1 MAFRHDKAYRRL
13 QVQNSVNSA
22 YIITM
27 TELENLTMQLQYA
40 VQKYG
45 ENAPVAQE
53 LRQQVEDLRQQ
64 KPGSQSK
71 TQDAGESGVMN
82 YHAGFRKQSR
92 PTTKGMKTRRDIPK
106 ILSPD
111 ELLWLRVWLSEKQI
125 LEGINSWTSEGGSL
139 PTEAQLGASRS
150 VIFDVLEAA
159 RARVEAGLPPYGKL
173 WEEPS
178 EEERRKSIE
187 ASRKRVES

>member
-1 MAFRHDKAYRRL
+1 
-13 QVQNSVNSA
+13 
-22 YIITM
+22 
-27 TELENLTMQLQYA
+27 MQLQYC

-45 ENAPVAQE
+45 ENEPLAQE
-53 LRQQVEDLRQQ
+53 LMQQIEKLRQQ

-71 TQDAGESGVMN
+71 TQDAGESGLMN

-139 PTEAQLGASRS
+139 PTEAQLGTSCP
-150 VIFDVLEAA
+150 VIFNVLEAA
-159 RARVEAGLPPYGKL
+159 RSRVEQGYPPYGNL
-173 WEEPS
+173 WEMPS
-178 EEERRKSIE
+178 EEETQKAIAALKERLKGYRD
-187 ASRKRVES
+187 